1 MASPYIITFK
11 KIKSL
16 FFNACTNVNAVAITA
31 SICQISTIPFTFT
44 PLKWKTEFTNPL
56 ECFGSIST
64 YEYLIPLGWQ
74 MNGTT
79 STGNWIA
86 GTNTVTFTSNAN
98 TGGVIQIR
106 ATNNSC
112 GTNLTKGQI
121 SFVSINRP
129 APSFTVSPSTV
140 PIVCNTPK
148 TQTFTINQ
156 SGTSACTYSYVWEL
170 GANNGWLLP
179 SGADAPATINTTT
192 NTITLTSC
200 GLFQKNVNAK
210 AITGSSQFAA
220 SPSIISSS
228 CNFNI
233 TGNTNFCKSS
243 TFFINGLPGNAIVA
257 WSLSNTTTATLS
269 NLTGSS
275 TTVTKTGIPPN
286 VNLIA
291 SITVPGCNG
300 VYLITKPLV
309 VGSTESPVN
318 LQPTYGLD
326 CNSTSFIVNQPTNGS
341 ITYTTTNGLLI
352 NGNASPYTVFG
363 NTVSISSPTAGVTGV
378 VSAVSTDDCARLI
391 NDYYFEH
398 GCIDWDGMY
407 NLNVTYGAPQRGEP
421 LQAQIEPMPEWPG
434 GAMYYWY
441 INGAYFTSTSS
452 PNISTFDW
460 PCNNG
465 NPTSIAVVAVVP
477 VGGGYN
483 STPALVSEYQ
493 AACTGARLA
502 NNNTNPFIYPNPAST
517 IVIIKLDDILN
528 ESGLKTDSR
537 TKKKVGLP
545 VQIKIMDRL
554 GNIRRVY
561 RFINNEKIVTINVAD
576 IPSGLYYIEINNSIT
591 YKKIQ
596 LKIAR

>member
-1 MASPYIITFK
+1 M
-11 KIKSL
+11 
-16 FFNACTNVNAVAITA
+16 
-31 SICQISTIPFTFT
+31 
-44 PLKWKTEFTNPL
+44 
-56 ECFGSIST
+56 
-64 YEYLIPLGWQ
+64 PLGWKL
-74 MNGTT
+74 GTTT
-79 STGNWIA
+79 STGSFITS
-86 GTNTVTFTSNAN
+86 TNNVTITPDAT
-98 TGGVIQIR
+98 TGGTIQIR
-106 ATNNSC
+106 PANDACINFGNTLLD
-112 GTNLTKGQI
+112 GRITTI
-121 SFVSINRP
+121 SIQRS

-140 PIVCNTPK
+140 PIVCNIPK

-156 SGTSACTYSYVWEL
+156 SGTSACSYTYVWEL

-210 AITGSSQFAA
+210 AITGTSQYAA

-243 TFFINGLPGNAIVA
+243 TFFINGLPSNATVA

-300 VYLITKPLV
+300 IYLITKPLV

-326 CNSTSFIVNQPTNGS
+326 CNSTSFIVNQSTNGS

-391 NDYYFEH
+391 NNYYFEH
-398 GCIDWDGMY
+398 GCIDWGGQY
-407 NLNVTYGAPQRGEP
+407 YLNVTYGAPQRGEP
-421 LQAQIEPMPEWPG
+421 LQAQIEPMPEWPS
-434 GAMYYWY
+434 GATYYWY
-441 INGAYFTSTSS
+441 INGVYLTSTFS

-477 VGGGYN
+477 VGSGYN

-493 AACTGARLA
+493 ASCTGARLA
-502 NNNTNPFIYPNPAST
+502 NNNTNPLIYPNPAST
-517 IVIIKLDDILN
+517 IVTIKLDDFLN

-545 VQIKIMDRL
+545 IQIKIIDKL
-554 GNIRRVY
+554 GNIRKLY
-561 RFINNEKIVTINVAD
+561 RFMNNEKIVTINVAD
-576 IPSGLYYIEINNSIT
+576 VPSDLYYIEINNGIT
-591 YKKIQ
+591 NKKMQ